1 MSPVTSPFST
11 SRAIFEA
18 YAERSW
24 RQIVERQR
32 AKDMEFVLGKRA
44 ACYVWDL
51 EGERRIL
58 DCACSGGVYS
68 LGHRHPEIVAAMH
81 GALDDG
87 LDAGLWSIPSGELI
101 AVQDALAAS
110 APSANLCRS
119 VLTCT
124 STQSIDLALMF
135 SFRMTSR
142 SQVVAYRHGY
152 HGHGGLAAVVTG
164 SKQEGVLEHYSLP
177 THQTR
182 FFEDYGDLEAMSKLI
197 DKDCS
202 AVILEPINYETF
214 QPAAADFLPALSSL
228 CRERGALLILDE
240 TRTGLGRSGRMW
252 MSEIYGLQPDILISG
267 KGLGGGIYPVSALLT
282 TPAIYDRCMNDE
294 KYGYLSSM
302 GGNPLAAVVA
312 AKVLEITQRPTLLA
326 NVAHIERQLRAGFA
340 VLCQRH
346 PDVFESTA
354 ILGGIATLGLR
365 IRAHGEIIARELF
378 RRGVYF
384 HSVSQI
390 DPLVVKFFPAL
401 ISESDSLVELIAAL
415 DAFATDADPASASV
429 AAPG

>member
-1 MSPVTSPFST
+1 MSTVLST

-32 AKDMEFVLGKRA
+32 AKDMEFVLGKREG
-44 ACYVWDL
+44 CHVWDL
-51 EGERRIL
+51 EGARRIL

-68 LGHRHPEIVAAMH
+68 LGHRHPDVIATLH
-81 GALDDG
+81 TALDDG

-110 APSANLCRS
+110 APTPELCRS

-135 SFRMTSR
+135 SYRVTGR
-142 SQVVAYRHGY
+142 SHVVAYQHGY
-152 HGHGGLAAVVTG
+152 HGHGGLAALVTG
-164 SKQEGVLEHYSLP
+164 NKEEGVLDHYSLP

-182 FFEDYGDLEAMSKLI
+182 FFEEYGAIGALEQLI
-197 DKDCS
+197 DAQC
-202 AVILEPINYETF
+202 AAIILEPMNYETF
-214 QPAAADFLPALSSL
+214 QPAAADFLPALSAL
-228 CRERGALLILDE
+228 CRERGTLLIIDE

-252 MSEIYGLQPDILISG
+252 MSEIYGLRPDILISG

-282 TPAIYDRCMNDE
+282 TPAIYDRCMNEE

-312 AKVLEITQRPTLLA
+312 AKVLEITRRPALLA
-326 NVAHIERQLRAGFA
+326 NVARIERQLRVGFDT
-340 VLCQRH
+340 LCERH
-346 PDVFESTA
+346 PEVFA
-354 ILGGIATLGLR
+354 PGAVLGGIATIGLR
-365 IRAHGEIIARELF
+365 IRAHAAIVVRELF
-378 RRGVYF
+378 RRGVYC
-384 HSVSQI
+384 HSVSQVE
-390 DPLVVKFFPAL
+390 PLVVKFFPAL
-401 ISESDSLVELIAAL
+401 ISDSDAIAELLAAL
-415 DAFATDADPASASV
+415 DAFATDADPESAPV